1 MGSGQW
7 LWLSWQSGHVRYQ
20 RSALRIQTT
29 ANFYIT
35 FIYCIALKRQKKRKK
50 VAGNGL
56 IFLKRPERGLLKLA
70 KANT

>member
-1 MGSGQW
+1 MAQLAERSRPIPE
-7 LWLSWQSGHVRYQ
+7 VRASNPDNGKFLYN
-20 RSALRIQTT
+20 I
-29 ANFYIT
+29 YIL
-35 FIYCIALKRQKKRKK
+35 YCIEKTKEKKK